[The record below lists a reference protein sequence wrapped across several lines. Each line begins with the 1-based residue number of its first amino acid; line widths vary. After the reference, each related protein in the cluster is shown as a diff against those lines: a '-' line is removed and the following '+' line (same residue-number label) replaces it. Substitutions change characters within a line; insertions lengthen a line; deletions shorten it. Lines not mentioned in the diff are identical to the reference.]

1 MPIYSIQGPD
11 GNTYSIEGPEGAT
24 RDQVIN
30 AIQLKMMSREP
41 EIKAPEPIA
50 PVAPPPPSGGFFP
63 ALARGAIQTQS
74 LIADILPGMVGK
86 AIGAEDYAQKQ
97 FEEDRKSTRLN
108 SSHSQQ
114 SRMPSSA

>member
-30 AIQLKMMSREP
+30 AIQLKMMNREP

-63 ALARGAIQTQS
+63 ALARGE
-74 LIADILPGMVGK
+74 
-86 AIGAEDYAQKQ
+86 IGRA
-97 FEEDRKSTRLN
+97 
-108 SSHSQQ
+108 HV
-114 SRMPSSA
+114 